1 METGKLILRTQNTR
15 KREKLGCFVVLITL
29 TINEI
34 LLFNRTVLLKPA
46 IGLISFLIKRNY

>member
-1 METGKLILRTQNTR
+1 MKTGKLILRTQNTR
-15 KREKLGCFVVLITL
+15 KKEKLGCFVVLIIL

-34 LLFNRTVLLKPA
+34 LLFNRTVLFKPA

>member
-1 METGKLILRTQNTR
+1 MKTGKLILRTQNTR
-15 KREKLGCFVVLITL
+15 KREKLGCFVVLVTL

-46 IGLISFLIKRNY
+46 IGLILFLLKRNY